1 MMLEKLKQSWHLV
14 FLTRGTAGSRTCMFK
29 IIGMKM
35 RKWKKQ
41 QEFPLNWDLVSPT
54 GTQIK
59 GQSGA
64 SDNISYTGQ
73 TGSILILNYIFTFII
88 LHCGLRSNSQRFHTR
103 EEPPGTRQ
111 VPANPLPEQVKP
123 SPVNPS
129 AQAQW

>member
-1 MMLEKLKQSWHLV
+1 
-14 FLTRGTAGSRTCMFK
+14 MFK

-41 QEFPLNWDLVSPT
+41 QEFPLNLDLVSPT

-73 TGSILILNYIFTFII
+73 TGSILILNYIFTFIV
-88 LHCGLRSNSQRFHTR
+88 LHCGLRCNLQRFHTR

-111 VPANPLPEQVKP
+111 VPPNPLPEQVKP